1 MMRAQEDYN
10 KELESSSGSVPGIL
24 VRSLTTKSEQQQ
36 FLLISHQ
43 SAFLKG
49 DLAALAAPIHLR
61 VVDGIMY
68 FYQSIC
74 DYYYDDV
81 GEKDEGEKEEKLLFF
96 IMVNG
101 ESICRGVPF
110 ISHIKC
116 THDDSVGSLPA
127 YAVLPTDFLALVG
140 NVLIINTLSTL
151 STYFCQESV
160 VFTSF
165 QKFPKLLT
173 LRFIEMTD
181 GRNGEMEQFA
191 L

>member
-10 KELESSSGSVPGIL
+10 KKLESSGSVPGIL
-24 VRSLTTKSEQQQ
+24 VVRSLTTKSEQQQ

-68 FYQSIC
+68 FCYFFYQSIC

-116 THDDSVGSLPA
+116 KTTVADL
-127 YAVLPTDFLALVG
+127 
-140 NVLIINTLSTL
+140 
-151 STYFCQESV
+151 C
-160 VFTSF
+160 
-165 QKFPKLLT
+165 LLT
-173 LRFIEMTD
+173 QCCQLIFI
-181 GRNGEMEQFA
+181 GRKYVHDRH
-191 L
+191 